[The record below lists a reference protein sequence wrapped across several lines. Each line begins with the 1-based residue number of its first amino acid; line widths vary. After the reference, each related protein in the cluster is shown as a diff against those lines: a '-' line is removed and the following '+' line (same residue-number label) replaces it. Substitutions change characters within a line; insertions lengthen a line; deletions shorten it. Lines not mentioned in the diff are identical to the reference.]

1 MNKEKIHIDNN
12 PYIYCDD
19 KSHRVKICSLHLSRT
34 TRFQARYVEAIPSVS
49 ETTLA
54 TQLGN

>member
-1 MNKEKIHIDNN
+1 M
-12 PYIYCDD
+12 YCDD
-19 KSHRVKICSLHLSRT
+19 KSHKVKVCSLHLFRT
-34 TRFQARYVEAIPSVS
+34 TRFQARYVEAVSSVS

>member
-12 PYIYCDD
+12 PYIYYDD

-34 TRFQARYVEAIPSVS
+34 TRFQARYVEAVPSVS